1 MARDKI
7 YEELKAIFEDVFDL
21 DEDVALGADT
31 TADDVDGWDSLN
43 HIRMI
48 MAVQKKFDI
57 KLSTKEV
64 SELKKLGDLVQL
76 IETKTAGI

>member
-7 YEELKAIFEDVFDL
+7 FEELRAIFEDVFDL
-21 DEDVALGADT
+21 DADVALGADT

-76 IETKTAGI
+76 IETKSAGI